1 MPHLEGSGPQA
12 GEGRWLWQ
20 RSPHSSKA
28 ADGESWA
35 RLSQQEESS
44 QGLPRACQG
53 LVTCCRGS
61 GVGVPTPA
69 VGGQRTMAPGEGGG
83 TPSASGKEGVSVCR
97 KILQKEL
104 SLAGLAGAAAP
115 GQSAGLG
122 CSGHHR
128 M

>member
-1 MPHLEGSGPQA
+1 MPHLESSGPQA

-53 LVTCCRGS
+53 LITCCRGS
-61 GVGVPTPA
+61 GVGLPSPA
-69 VGGQRTMAPGEGGG
+69 VGGVEWESQHLLSGDSAPWHLV
-83 TPSASGKEGVSVCR
+83 KEGALPVQVGR
-97 KILQKEL
+97 KGFLY
-104 SLAGLAGAAAP
+104 AGKSSRKS
-115 GQSAGLG
+115 SA
-122 CSGHHR
+122 
-128 M
+128 